1 MSSNWNNMLCLL
13 YQTLLLLLF
22 VHAKDIGNTIIDK
35 YSISKVKIKTR
46 PSSTWYLTE
55 LFEEQVVDVVVDVEV
70 VDVVEVVVVVV
81 VLFVSS
87 FEE

>member
-1 MSSNWNNMLCLL
+1 M
-13 YQTLLLLLF
+13 
-22 VHAKDIGNTIIDK
+22 
-35 YSISKVKIKTR
+35 KIKTR

-55 LFEEQVVDVVVDVEV
+55 LFEEQVVDVEV
-70 VDVVEVVVVVV
+70 VDVVEGVVVVVV

>member
-1 MSSNWNNMLCLL
+1 M
-13 YQTLLLLLF
+13 
-22 VHAKDIGNTIIDK
+22 
-35 YSISKVKIKTR
+35 KIKTR

-70 VDVVEVVVVVV
+70 IDVVEVVVVVV
-81 VLFVSS
+81 VLFFSS

>member
-1 MSSNWNNMLCLL
+1 M
-13 YQTLLLLLF
+13 
-22 VHAKDIGNTIIDK
+22 
-35 YSISKVKIKTR
+35 KIKTR

-70 VDVVEVVVVVV
+70 VEVVVVVVVVVV

>member
-1 MSSNWNNMLCLL
+1 M
-13 YQTLLLLLF
+13 
-22 VHAKDIGNTIIDK
+22 
-35 YSISKVKIKTR
+35 KIKTR

-70 VDVVEVVVVVV
+70 VDVVVVVVVV
-81 VLFVSS
+81 VVMFVCS

>member
-1 MSSNWNNMLCLL
+1 M
-13 YQTLLLLLF
+13 
-22 VHAKDIGNTIIDK
+22 
-35 YSISKVKIKTR
+35 KIKTR

-70 VDVVEVVVVVV
+70 VDVVEVVEEVIVVVVV

>member
-1 MSSNWNNMLCLL
+1 M
-13 YQTLLLLLF
+13 
-22 VHAKDIGNTIIDK
+22 
-35 YSISKVKIKTR
+35 KIKTR

-55 LFEEQVVDVVVDVEV
+55 LFEEQVVDVEV
-70 VDVVEVVVVVV
+70 VDVVEVVEEVVVVVVV

>member
-1 MSSNWNNMLCLL
+1 M
-13 YQTLLLLLF
+13 
-22 VHAKDIGNTIIDK
+22 
-35 YSISKVKIKTR
+35 KIKTR

-70 VDVVEVVVVVV
+70 VEVVEEVVVVVVV

>member
-1 MSSNWNNMLCLL
+1 M
-13 YQTLLLLLF
+13 
-22 VHAKDIGNTIIDK
+22 
-35 YSISKVKIKTR
+35 KIKTR

-55 LFEEQVVDVVVDVEV
+55 LFEEKVVDVVVDVEV

>member
-1 MSSNWNNMLCLL
+1 M
-13 YQTLLLLLF
+13 
-22 VHAKDIGNTIIDK
+22 
-35 YSISKVKIKTR
+35 KIKTR

-55 LFEEQVVDVVVDVEV
+55 LFEEQVVDVEV
-70 VDVVEVVVVVV
+70 VDVVDVVEVVVVVVV

>member
-1 MSSNWNNMLCLL
+1 M
-13 YQTLLLLLF
+13 
-22 VHAKDIGNTIIDK
+22 
-35 YSISKVKIKTR
+35 KIKTR

-70 VDVVEVVVVVV
+70 VDVAEVVVVVVV

>member
-1 MSSNWNNMLCLL
+1 M
-13 YQTLLLLLF
+13 
-22 VHAKDIGNTIIDK
+22 
-35 YSISKVKIKTR
+35 KIKTR

-55 LFEEQVVDVVVDVEV
+55 LFEEQVVDVVVDVDV
-70 VDVVEVVVVVV
+70 VDVVVVVVV

>member
-1 MSSNWNNMLCLL
+1 M
-13 YQTLLLLLF
+13 
-22 VHAKDIGNTIIDK
+22 
-35 YSISKVKIKTR
+35 KIKTR

-55 LFEEQVVDVVVDVEV
+55 LFEEQVVDVEVVDVLEV